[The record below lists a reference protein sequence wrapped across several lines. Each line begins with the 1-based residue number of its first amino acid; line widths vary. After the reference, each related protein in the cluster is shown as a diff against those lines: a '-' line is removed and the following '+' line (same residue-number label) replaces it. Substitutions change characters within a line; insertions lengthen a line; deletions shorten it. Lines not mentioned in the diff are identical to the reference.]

1 MTFTKAALAAAI
13 AISLTGCATIMGS
26 PTQTL
31 PISSTPSDAKVL
43 IVDEA
48 GTEVFSGST
57 PTSVTLNKS
66 TGRYWGGKSFKVTIS
81 KPGFK
86 TQVIPVTTS
95 PNGWYI
101 AGNFVFGGLI
111 GWFAVDPLS
120 GNMYTLSPEAVAAG
134 MSGDTAHNNKSTDG
148 SIAIALL
155 QDVPAHLRDKL
166 VRIN

>member
-1 MTFTKAALAAAI
+1 MHMLRKSLAVAALVAL
-13 AISLTGCATIMGS
+13 SGCATIVGQ
-26 PTQTL
+26 PTQTI
-31 PISSTPSDAKVL
+31 PISSTPSEARIV

-48 GTEVFSGST
+48 GTEVFAGTT

-86 TQVIPVTTS
+86 TQEIPVTSS

-101 AGNFVFGGLI
+101 AGNFIFGGLI
-111 GWFAVDPLS
+111 GWFVVDPLN
-120 GNMYTLSPEAVAAG
+120 GNMYTLSPEAVAAS
-134 MSGDTAHNNKSTDG
+134 MTSETAHNNRATDG

-155 QDVPAHLRDKL
+155 QDVPAAMRDKL
-166 VRIN
+166 VRVR